1 MKKKAPSRSKSAKKS
16 LIHIFEES
24 KGRLSGFM
32 VQVLDLL
39 HKLNEKVDNSITRL
53 FLLEKKVRE
62 LKKEVHLL
70 RLSKGK

>member
-1 MKKKAPSRSKSAKKS
+1 
-16 LIHIFEES
+16 
-24 KGRLSGFM
+24 M